1 MKERKP
7 NMGCLQKNPAIRRY
21 LWRFIPTMVAYVVVL
36 LFVEWFVHRYH
47 PAGALLDGMAV
58 LPAIPLIGV
67 IAIIG
72 IYLAE
77 EKDEFLRNLQIQ
89 SMLWGLGAI
98 MALTTVWGFL
108 QIFTPIHRFQPF
120 MTFPLFWCF
129 QGIATGVLQRK
140 YR

>member
-1 MKERKP
+1 MKERKL

-21 LWRFIPTMVAYVVVL
+21 LLRFLPTMVAYVVVL
-36 LFVEWFVHRYH
+36 LFVEWFVHRFH
-47 PAGALLDGMAV
+47 PSGALLDGMAV

-67 IAIIG
+67 ILIVG
-72 IYLAE
+72 MYLAE
-77 EKDEFLRNLQIQ
+77 EKDEFLRNLQIH

-98 MALTTVWGFL
+98 MVLTTVWGFL
-108 QIFTPIHRFQPF
+108 QIFTYIPRFQPF

-129 QGIATGVLQRK
+129 QAIAVGALQRK